1 MKKFAVLLILLS
13 MCVMPVSAKTC
24 RNGRMTIYHN
34 DKYGYYPNNH
44 VYTNNSYPNNH
55 VYNNGDKPKP
65 VYTFKPV
72 TNKPAVSQ
80 RPTTGVYR

>member
-13 MCVMPVSAKTC
+13 MCILPVSAKTC

-34 DKYGYYPNNH
+34 SEFGYYPNNH
-44 VYTNNSYPNNH
+44 VYANNSYPNNH

-65 VYTFKPV
+65 VYTYKPI
-72 TNKPAVSQ
+72 TNRPAVSQ
-80 RPTTGVYR
+80 RPTAGIIR